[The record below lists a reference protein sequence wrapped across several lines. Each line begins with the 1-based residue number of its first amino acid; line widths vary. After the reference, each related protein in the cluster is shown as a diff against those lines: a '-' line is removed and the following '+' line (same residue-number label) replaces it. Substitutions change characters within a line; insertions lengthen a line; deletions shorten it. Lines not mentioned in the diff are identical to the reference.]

1 MKKTI
6 YCLSVILC
14 ELLLAGVSGH
24 AQQLKLGNNPT
35 VIDKTALLELESN
48 NQGLLLPRISDTNA
62 FHPNPIP
69 NGMLIY
75 YVGASDSCLMIRK
88 DGAWVK
94 IVDFVNLSAHET
106 DPIATA
112 KTVSVTAGNPAI
124 SVTGNPTQALGN
136 NPSFTLSV
144 PNISPIWNADS
155 LQSVKISTTLPT
167 ANQFLNFDG
176 SQWTPVSFDTGY
188 VPNFSQKVRNLFS
201 EGTGINY
208 NATTGQITNT
218 GVLSFN
224 GRSGAVSP
232 STGDYNLNMLGD
244 ATITSPT
251 NGQLLQ
257 YNGSKWV
264 NWTPNYLTGNQTITL
279 SGDASGSGTTSIPVT
294 LASTGVTPATYGSS
308 TQVPQFTVDAKGRI
322 TSASNV
328 NINFPVTS
336 VNGYTGA
343 VSLGLGNLNYVSISA
358 PASGQLLQYNG
369 SSWVNWTPNYLPSAN
384 ISGTTNYVAK
394 FTGSNTLGNSQ
405 IFDNGTNVGI
415 GLNNPETRL
424 VVKDTL
430 YIRNTSGGGT
440 SKPSMLIFTNTSGNS
455 GNGVF
460 RIGGDGGDI
469 FWQGGAGQCLQM
481 GAYWPMI
488 LTGNIQINGGYF
500 PPYIAGGN
508 NWNGLNLNNIGV
520 AIIAQHNNDVPLVI
534 RGVIGTP
541 SQSANLTEWYNSSG
555 TRVAYVTS
563 NGTFYGNNYLYT
575 SDKRLKTNLHPL
587 TEVLSKIGEI
597 HSYTFYYKQNIAGRQ
612 FPSTKQ
618 IGMIAQEVEKYFPEL
633 VSTDDQGYKALN
645 YAQFTAV
652 LLEAVKE
659 QQAEI
664 EKLQQENQQLKNE
677 LNIRIS
683 SLENKLKEL
692 LQSEVKN
699 K

>member
-1 MKKTI
+1 MYRYLLI
-6 YCLSVILC
+6 FSGC
-14 ELLLAGVSGH
+14 LLAGFPLR
-24 AQQLKLGNNPT
+24 AQQLKLGSNPT
-35 VIDKTALLELESN
+35 MIDKTSLLELESS

-112 KTVSVTAGNPAI
+112 KTVSVIAGNPAI
-124 SVTGNPTQALGN
+124 SVTGNTTQALGN

-144 PNISPIWNADS
+144 PNTSPIWNADS
-155 LQSVKISTTLPT
+155 LQSVKVSTTLPT

-176 SQWTPVSFDTGY
+176 SQWTPVSFDTGF

-201 EGTGINY
+201 EGTGISY
-208 NATTGQITNT
+208 NATTGQITNA
-218 GVLSFN
+218 GVTSFN
-224 GRSGAVSP
+224 GRTGAVTP
-232 STGDYNLNMLGD
+232 ANGDYNLSQLGD
-244 ATITSPT
+244 VNITFTSLA

-257 YNGSKWV
+257 YNGTNWV
-264 NWTPNYLTGNQTITL
+264 NSTPNFLT
-279 SGDASGSGTTSIPVT
+279 P
-294 LASTGVTPATYGSS
+294 
-308 TQVPQFTVDAKGRI
+308 
-322 TSASNV
+322 SNV
-328 NINFPVTS
+328 
-336 VNGYTGA
+336 
-343 VSLGLGNLNYVSISA
+343 
-358 PASGQLLQYNG
+358 
-369 SSWVNWTPNYLPSAN
+369 
-384 ISGTTNYVAK
+384 SGTTNYVAK

-415 GLNNPETRL
+415 GLTNPETRL

-430 YIRNTSGGGT
+430 YIRNMSGGGT
-440 SKPSMLIFTNTSGNS
+440 SKPSMLIFTNTSGTGS
-455 GNGVF
+455 GVF

-469 FWQGGAGQCLQM
+469 FWQGGGGQCLQM

-488 LTGNIQINGGYF
+488 FMGNIQIPNGYF
-500 PPYIAGGN
+500 PNYVPGN
-508 NWNGLNLNNIGV
+508 NNTNWYGLNLTRIGV

-534 RGVIGTP
+534 RGVIGA
-541 SQSANLTEWYNSSG
+541 SQTANLTEWYNSSGNNSSG

-563 NGTFYGNNYLYT
+563 NGTFYGNDFMKP

>member
-1 MKKTI
+1 MYRYLLI
-6 YCLSVILC
+6 FSGC
-14 ELLLAGVSGH
+14 LLAGFSLR
-24 AQQLKLGNNPT
+24 AQQLKLGSNPT
-35 VIDKTALLELESN
+35 VIDKTALLELESS

-112 KTVSVTAGNPAI
+112 KTVSVKAGNPAI
-124 SVTGNPTQALGN
+124 SVTGGTQALGN

-144 PNISPIWNADS
+144 PNTSPIWNADS
-155 LQSVKISTTLPT
+155 LQSVKISATLPT

-201 EGTGINY
+201 QGTGISYNATTGQISNTGVTSFSGGSTGLTPASPTTGSITLGGVLSVANGGTGNTSGQAQSVAGSHSTGYGLTGPSFNGSANVTWQADTSSANSLATKNFVRNYYSSGTGISVNNSTGQISNTGVLSVNGNTGAITIDTSYITNFYQKVRSELSAGTGINY
-208 NATTGQITNT
+208 NATTGVI
-218 GVLSFN
+218 S
-224 GRSGAVSP
+224 
-232 STGDYNLNMLGD
+232 STD
-244 ATITSPT
+244 
-251 NGQLLQ
+251 
-257 YNGSKWV
+257 WH
-264 NWTPNYLTGNQTITL
+264 LTGN
-279 SGDASGSGTTSIPVT
+279 SGTTPGTNFLGTTDNQDLVFKT
-294 LASTGVTPATYGSS
+294 NNTE
-308 TQVPQFTVDAKGRI
+308 QMRI
-322 TSASNV
+322 TAA
-328 NINFPVTS
+328 
-336 VNGYTGA
+336 G
-343 VSLGLGNLNYVSISA
+343 
-358 PASGQLLQYNG
+358 
-369 SSWVNWTPNYLPSAN
+369 
-384 ISGTTNYVAK
+384 
-394 FTGSNTLGNSQ
+394 
-405 IFDNGTNVGI
+405 NVGI
-415 GLNNPETRL
+415 GLNTPPETRL

-488 LTGNIQINGGYF
+488 FMGNIQIPNGYF
-500 PPYIAGGN
+500 PNYVPGN
-508 NWNGLNLNNIGV
+508 TTWNGLNLARIGV

-534 RGVIGTP
+534 RGFIGT
-541 SQSANLTEWYNSSG
+541 SQTANLTEWYNNNG
-555 TRVAYVTS
+555 TRVAYVDNS
-563 NGTFYGNNYLYT
+563 GNFYGASFNNT